1 MDLVYKKYHAL
12 DKADLHLIDD
22 GFTLLTFK
30 DKVNF
35 ELEDAKEVDELTFG
49 MVNGGPFVTLV
60 DARNIRS
67 NISHEAR
74 EYFAKNDKISKI
86 RKGQAIIVNSLHTKL
101 LANFYMKF
109 HRPEN
114 PVKIFND
121 FDKAEKW
128 IRKIRGQWFK

>member
-1 MDLVYKKYHAL
+1 LVYKEHIEL
-12 DKADLHLIDD
+12 SKAHLYLIDE
-22 GFTLLTFK
+22 GYTLLVFK

-35 ELEDAKEVDELTFG
+35 ELEDAIEVDELTYE
-49 MVNGGPFVTLV
+49 MVKGKPFVTLV

-74 EYFAKNDKISKI
+74 DFFAKNEKISKI
-86 RKGQAIIVNSLHTKL
+86 RKGQSIIVNSLHTKL

-109 HRPEN
+109 HKPEN

-121 FDKAEKW
+121 YDKADKW
-128 IRKIRGQWFK
+128 IQKLRDKWYK